1 MKRLKELREK
11 KGLTIRQLADE
22 LGVKNYSI
30 ISRYELGKTD
40 GIKYDFIKKLCD
52 YFNVTPNYLLGYE
65 SLNAE
70 ETEEYY
76 TIKIEEMEE
85 EFESKMKSLTKAFDR
100 TLEAVCD
107 ELSEAKDQIKLL
119 KEIVLKQSILLG
131 GKASEFR
138 EKKNS

>member
-1 MKRLKELREK
+1 MKNRLKELREK
-11 KGLTIRQLADE
+11 KGLTTRQLAEE
-22 LGVKNYSI
+22 LDINFTMI
-30 ISRYELGKTD
+30 NRYELGKTE
-40 GIKYDFIKKLCD
+40 GMKFELIEKFCD

-138 EKKNS
+138 EEKKS